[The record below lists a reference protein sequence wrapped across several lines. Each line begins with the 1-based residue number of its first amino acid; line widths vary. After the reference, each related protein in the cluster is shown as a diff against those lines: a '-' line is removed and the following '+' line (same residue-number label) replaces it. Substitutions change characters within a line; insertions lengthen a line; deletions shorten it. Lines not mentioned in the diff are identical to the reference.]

1 MYDLNSISSYLS
13 TNIIGQSI
21 IQYDNLDSTYA
32 KAKNIFASCPD
43 GTVVLSENQS
53 ECILRFGN
61 EWLCMPDKN
70 IYLSIIL
77 KSVNNNYLL
86 PLTDM
91 VGCSSIL
98 GSIEDLYDLNCTI
111 RWPNDILINDNKIS
125 SVKSDITG
133 KGSGII
139 LSLNIN
145 VIMEEKLE
153 NLKTTSIRLEKG
165 EDVERELLIGTILNK
180 IDYHYDEILS
190 TGKASSA
197 VDIYNKHLLYYN
209 KEVGVIKKGRKTVRK
224 VFVKNIDSEGWLLA
238 TNEKGEEEILS
249 PGEII
254 IQYEETKNRQP

>member
-1 MYDLNSISSYLS
+1 MYDLNGISNYLN

-21 IQYDNLDSTYA
+21 IQYDNLNSTFA

-61 EWLCMPDKN
+61 EWFCLPYKN

-86 PLTDM
+86 PLTDV

-98 GSIEDLYDLNCTI
+98 NPLENLYKLDCKI

-125 SVKSDITG
+125 SVKSDIAG
-133 KGSGII
+133 KGLGII

-145 VIMEEKLE
+145 VNMEEKIE
-153 NLKTTSIRLEKG
+153 NMKTTSIRIEKG
-165 EDVERELLIGTILNK
+165 EEVERELLVGTILNN
-180 IDYHYDEILS
+180 IEYHYDEIVS
-190 TGKASSA
+190 TGKASRA
-197 VDIYNKHLLYYN
+197 VDIFNKNLLFNN
-209 KEVGVIKKGRKTVRK
+209 KEIKVIKRGKKTIRK
-224 VFVKNIDSEGWLLA
+224 VVAKEIDSEGLLA
-238 TNEKGEEEILS
+238 VINEKGEEEILN
-249 PGEII
+249 PGETI
-254 IQYEETKNRQP
+254 IQYEET